1 MKILTVD
8 TVISIPIR
16 FIKWAIILFIFWLI
30 NCNLHKIITNILLVK
45 NPCWFHMIYGLRMWY
60 VPFIF
65 QNKNKKSS
73 SKIYLTG
80 HHYKRCWEKIMSKDL
95 PWGADKCN
103 VKTHWRCRCQIC
115 RMQIPLLVRKLFEI
129 CFTFFTKSSVT
140 NKSITNYLHRV
151 NFIQRKFFKM
161 IKCFI
166 WIFIIYSQSPSIN
179 ITFNPSQHNINFNI
193 NIVKLLAKAKLA
205 FS

>member
-1 MKILTVD
+1 MIC
-8 TVISIPIR
+8 P
-16 FIKWAIILFIFWLI
+16 
-30 NCNLHKIITNILLVK
+30 LHFYKQKQKT
-45 NPCWFHMIYGLRMWY
+45 
-60 VPFIF
+60 
-65 QNKNKKSS
+65 SS
-73 SKIYLTG
+73 RIYLTG
-80 HHYKRCWEKIMSKDL
+80 HHDKRCWEKIMSKDL

-115 RMQIPLLVRKLFEI
+115 RMQSPLLVRKLFEI